1 MPNLLNGLVNG
12 WVKVNSKHVIFPRDD
27 GRRDRKDSDAGA
39 SLDESSSSRSR
50 ALDRSWGK
58 SNRTKQS
65 TTTTVSSQSSMD
77 PEALAIKKFNSK
89 RQNKRGLQ
97 RTVSHSDLL
106 REMANERGADR
117 SRDTPSNSRTNSHD
131 SNRSRQHQEHD
142 ETALHVAGFFG
153 SEERRERDQGHRRTE
168 TTFIAERSCNDWKVF
183 ERGPVCLAGETFHE
197 WSEQWFI
204 KCGRIIS
211 CLRSVSGYKSKS
223 IDSSAQDQEHRHS
236 RRETN
241 SRGTGIMRDSLASSL
256 QYQMK
261 DEQRRRKHPSSSNGD
276 SNHHHG
282 AHSPCSGCNDMESQL
297 LAAYDDIRYLRD
309 VSLRSEFS
317 KSPPRPTNRLLQGST
332 REPSK
337 RLTEITGRHR
347 RQIEQMTRETVSVT
361 GDVVACV
368 PWQDNPILTL

>member
-12 WVKVNSKHVIFPRDD
+12 WVKVNNKHVIFLKDD

-39 SLDESSSSRSR
+39 SLDESSSSKSR
-50 ALDRSWGK
+50 ALDRSRGK

-65 TTTTVSSQSSMD
+65 TATTVSTAQSSMD

-106 REMANERGADR
+106 REMANERGASK
-117 SRDTPSNSRTNSHD
+117 SRDTASNNSRMNSYD
-131 SNRSRQHQEHD
+131 SNRPLHHD
-142 ETALHVAGFFG
+142 ETSRHVAGFFG
-153 SEERRERDQGHRRTE
+153 SDVGGKERNVTEEPRRPSQQ
-168 TTFIAERSCNDWKVF
+168 K
-183 ERGPVCLAGETFHE
+183 GPVTTGKYLNEDLFVWQMKQSLNDRNSSSSSATG
-197 WSEQWFI
+197 SSAASAPSL
-204 KCGRIIS
+204 GRDKTK
-211 CLRSVSGYKSKS
+211 R
-223 IDSSAQDQEHRHS
+223 IDSSVQDQEHRHS

-241 SRGTGIMRDSLASSL
+241 SRGNGIMRDSLASSL

-261 DEQRRRKHPSSSNGD
+261 DEHRRIKQPSSSSGD
-276 SNHHHG
+276 SHHHHG
-282 AHSPCSGCNDMESQL
+282 VHSPCSGCNKMESQL

-317 KSPPRPTNRLLQGST
+317 KSPPRPTNSVLRGSN

-337 RLTEITGRHR
+337 RLAEITGRHR
-347 RQIEQMTRETVSVT
+347 RQIEQMTRETVSALCN
-361 GDVVACV
+361 VVACV
-368 PWQDNPILTL
+368 LVTRNL